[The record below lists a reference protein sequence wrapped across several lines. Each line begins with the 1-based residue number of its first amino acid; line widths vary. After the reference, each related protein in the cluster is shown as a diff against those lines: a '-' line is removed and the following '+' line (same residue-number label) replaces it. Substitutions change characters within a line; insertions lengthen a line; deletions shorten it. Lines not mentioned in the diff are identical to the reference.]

1 VGQSQNPISSTT
13 QQLNQLVSAVVD
25 VNGAA
30 TFTFQSPPSGQTWTG
45 TLQCPGA
52 PATAIFA
59 ATIGATQWCDW
70 AGNSIGGPVQC
81 FGDGAQQLVVTGSGL
96 SPGATN
102 EMVWIGSSDTETLTQ
117 PVWPDP
123 NTSAQTVQFGS
134 GTLVLNQNATISSG
148 AGAWSVKVPP
158 TTRTLICKWAPASGG
173 EAIPTVIG
181 IAGASTSFTYYNQP
195 PYLLQITPG
204 DFMVIVPIIGVA
216 DTTLAISVGG
226 MTGASL
232 YNLTVWADTAE
243 YDESILYNGPVTTV
257 QAGGVVT
264 LVNGPCRLLAL
275 SMNGAAGGGDIQR
288 NVPAAAGLLSVTSA
302 VGAALSFGSQGIII
316 PYGDYVSC
324 DVPAPGVASVTYA
337 YP

>member
-1 VGQSQNPISSTT
+1 MGQSQNPISSTT
-13 QQLNQLVSAVVD
+13 QQLNQLVSAVVN

-226 MTGASL
+226 MTGA
-232 YNLTVWADTAE
+232 TD
-243 YDESILYNGPVTTV
+243 
-257 QAGGVVT
+257 Q
-264 LVNGPCRLLAL
+264 
-275 SMNGAAGGGDIQR
+275 
-288 NVPAAAGLLSVTSA
+288 
-302 VGAALSFGSQGIII
+302 
-316 PYGDYVSC
+316 
-324 DVPAPGVASVTYA
+324 
-337 YP
+337 

>member
-1 VGQSQNPISSTT
+1 
-13 QQLNQLVSAVVD
+13 
-25 VNGAA
+25 
-30 TFTFQSPPSGQTWTG
+30 
-45 TLQCPGA
+45 
-52 PATAIFA
+52 
-59 ATIGATQWCDW
+59 
-70 AGNSIGGPVQC
+70 
-81 FGDGAQQLVVTGSGL
+81 
-96 SPGATN
+96 
-102 EMVWIGSSDTETLTQ
+102 MVWIGSSDTETLTQ

-158 TTRTLICKWAPASGG
+158 TTRTLICKWAPVVGG
-173 EAIPTVIG
+173 EAIPTVVG
-181 IAGASTSFTYYNQP
+181 IVGASTSFTYYNQP

-243 YDESILYNGPVTTV
+243 YDESILYNGLPTTP
-257 QAGGVVT
+257 QAIGVAT

-275 SMNGAAGGGDIQR
+275 SLSGGAGGADIQR
-288 NVPAAAGLLSVTSA
+288 NVPTPAGLLG
-302 VGAALSFGSQGIII
+302 VGANGFATLSFGGQGIII
-316 PYGDYVSC
+316 PYGDYLSC
-324 DVPAPGVASVTYA
+324 AGATAASVTYA